1 MSLRAS
7 RRALGKSHPAI
18 LRARL
23 DALTDETPPRRL
35 LVAPAPPQATIS
47 EEAFQD
53 LIVDLARRFGWLVYH
68 PYDSRHS
75 TPGYPDLTLVR
86 CVGSR
91 VLVMAELK
99 TEKGRLSREQGEWAT
114 ALLAAGVR
122 YFLWRPSDWGEIL
135 ATLTAEERTGRGP
148 GARGGGGNDDD
159 SADARRDSG
168 ATCPGGGL
176 RL

>member
-7 RRALGKSHPAI
+7 RRALGKSHPAL

-23 DALTDETPPRRL
+23 DALTDDTPPPRL
-35 LVAPAPPQATIS
+35 LVAPAPPQAGIS

-53 LIVDLARRFGWLVYH
+53 LIVQLAGYLGWLTYH

-75 TPGYPDLTLVR
+75 TSGYPDLTLVR

-91 VLVMAELK
+91 ELVMAELK
-99 TEKGRLSREQGEWAT
+99 AEKSRLSREQGEWAT

-122 YFLWRPSDWGEIL
+122 YFLWRPSDW
-135 ATLTAEERTGRGP
+135 
-148 GARGGGGNDDD
+148 
-159 SADARRDSG
+159 SAIIAVLSG
-168 ATCPGGGL
+168 DVD
-176 RL
+176 R